1 MILSTAAHLQEL
13 GKLLAGRREELGWTQ
28 MELAQRARVSQGA
41 LSFEA
46 SGTGF
51 KFDRLVAVLDTVGWA
66 LEVVVNEG
74 SVADTEEV
82 RDEQPA

>member
-41 LSFEA
+41 LSQFEA

-51 KFDRLVAVLDTVGWA
+51 KFDRLVAVLNTVGWA
-66 LEVVVNEG
+66 LEVVVKEG

-82 RDEQPA
+82 PSE